1 MLSNFPLVGFIPAID
16 RKRARGFYVDL
27 LKLDLVAEDD
37 FAIVVAAKGAT
48 VRISEVGAFS
58 PAKYTIIGWEVPDI
72 VVTVRELTDKGV
84 SFSRYPHFQQDDLG
98 IWTSPSGSKVA
109 WFSDPDGNVLSLSQ
123 H

>member
-1 MLSNFPLVGFIPAID
+1 MLSDFSLVGFIPTTD
-16 RKRARGFYVDL
+16 RTRARRFYVDL
-27 LKLDLVAEDD
+27 LKLNLVAEDD
-37 FAIVVAAKGAT
+37 FALVVAAKGANI
-48 VRISEVGAFS
+48 RISEVGAFS
-58 PAKYTIIGWEVPDI
+58 PAKYTILGWEVPDI

-109 WFSDPDGNVLSLSQ
+109 WFSDTDGNVLSLSQ

>member
-1 MLSNFPLVGFIPAID
+1 VNF
-16 RKRARGFYVDL
+16 
-27 LKLDLVAEDD
+27 
-37 FAIVVAAKGAT
+37 T
-48 VRISEVGAFS
+48 ISEVGAFS